1 MSSYINIYIVP
12 KKDKTPIEIVSYSR
26 ADDIYAAIAD
36 VINIPWSSEEL
47 QYADLSLE
55 NINQVIDNIKQDI
68 NKVDKRIIEYE
79 KHANGNA
86 DLIEDIL
93 SQKEY
98 RESLDE
104 VLKRLYFLSDVIYDA
119 KEEFSDVEKVICSIT

>member
-104 VLKRLYFLSDVIYDA
+104 VLKRLYFLSDIIYDA

>member
-1 MSSYINIYIVP
+1 MSSYLNIYIVP
-12 KKDKTPIEIVSYSR
+12 KKDRTPIEIVSYSR
-26 ADDIYAAIAD
+26 ANDIYAAIAD
-36 VINIPWSSEEL
+36 VINIPWSGEKL
-47 QYADLSLE
+47 QYADLSIE
-55 NINQVIDNIKQDI
+55 NINEVIDNIKQDI

-98 RESLDE
+98 REELDN
-104 VLKRLYFLSDVIYDA
+104 VLKRLCFLSDIIYNA
-119 KEEFSDVEKVICSIT
+119 KEGFSEVEKVICSIT

>member
-1 MSSYINIYIVP
+1 MSSYLNIYIVP
-12 KKDKTPIEIVSYSR
+12 KKDRTPIEIVSYSS
-26 ADDIYAAIAD
+26 ADDIYAAISE
-36 VINIPWSSEEL
+36 VINIPWSGEEL
-47 QYADLSLE
+47 QYVDLSIE
-55 NINQVIDNIKQDI
+55 NINEIVDDIKQDI

-98 RESLDE
+98 REGLDD
-104 VLKRLYFLSDVIYDA
+104 VLKRIRFLSDIIYDA
-119 KEEFSDVEKVICSIT
+119 KVGFSDVEKVICSIT

>member
-1 MSSYINIYIVP
+1 MSSYLNIYIVP

-104 VLKRLYFLSDVIYDA
+104 VLKRLYFLSDIIYDA
-119 KEEFSDVEKVICSIT
+119 KEEFSEVEKVICSIT

>member
-1 MSSYINIYIVP
+1 MSSYFNIYIVP

-26 ADDIYAAIAD
+26 SDDIYAAIAD
-36 VINIPWSSEEL
+36 VINIPWSGEEL
-47 QYADLSLE
+47 QYADLSVE
-55 NINQVIDNIKQDI
+55 NINEVIDNIKQDI

-79 KHANGNA
+79 KHANGNS

-98 RESLDE
+98 REGLDD
-104 VLKRLYFLSDVIYDA
+104 VLKRLRFLSDIIYDA
-119 KEEFSDVEKVICSIT
+119 KEGFSEVEKVICSIT

>member
-47 QYADLSLE
+47 QYADLSIE
-55 NINQVIDNIKQDI
+55 NINEVIDNIKKDI

-104 VLKRLYFLSDVIYDA
+104 VLKRLYFLSDIIYDA

>member
-1 MSSYINIYIVP
+1 M
-12 KKDKTPIEIVSYSR
+12 
-26 ADDIYAAIAD
+26 
-36 VINIPWSSEEL
+36 
-47 QYADLSLE
+47 QYVDLSIE
-55 NINQVIDNIKQDI
+55 NINEIIDDIKQDI

-98 RESLDE
+98 REGLDD
-104 VLKRLYFLSDVIYDA
+104 VLKRIRFLSDIIYDA
-119 KEEFSDVEKVICSIT
+119 KAGFSDVEKVICSIT

>member
-1 MSSYINIYIVP
+1 MSSYLNIYIVP

-98 RESLDE
+98 REGLDDI
-104 VLKRLYFLSDVIYDA
+104 LKRLCFLLDIIYNA
-119 KEEFSDVEKVICSIT
+119 KEGFSDVEKVLCSIT

>member
-1 MSSYINIYIVP
+1 MSSYLNIYIVP
-12 KKDKTPIEIVSYSR
+12 KKDRTPIEIVSYSS
-26 ADDIYAAIAD
+26 ADDIYAAISE
-36 VINIPWSSEEL
+36 VINIPWSGEEL
-47 QYADLSLE
+47 QYVDLSIE
-55 NINQVIDNIKQDI
+55 NINEIIDDIKQDI

-98 RESLDE
+98 REGLDD
-104 VLKRLYFLSDVIYDA
+104 VLKRILFLSDIIYDA
-119 KEEFSDVEKVICSIT
+119 KAGFSDVEKVICSIT

>member
-1 MSSYINIYIVP
+1 MSSYLNIYIVP
-12 KKDKTPIEIVSYSR
+12 KKDRTPIEIVSYSS
-26 ADDIYAAIAD
+26 ADDIYTAISE
-36 VINIPWSSEEL
+36 VINIPWSGEEL
-47 QYADLSLE
+47 QYVDLSIE
-55 NINQVIDNIKQDI
+55 NINKIIDDIKQYI

-98 RESLDE
+98 REGLDD
-104 VLKRLYFLSDVIYDA
+104 VLKRIRFLSDIIYDA
-119 KEEFSDVEKVICSIT
+119 KEGFSDVEKVICSIT

>member
-1 MSSYINIYIVP
+1 MSSYLNIYIVP

-26 ADDIYAAIAD
+26 VDDIYAAIAD
-36 VINIPWSSEEL
+36 VINIPWSGEEL
-47 QYADLSLE
+47 QYADLSIE
-55 NINQVIDNIKQDI
+55 NINEVIDNIKQNI

-104 VLKRLYFLSDVIYDA
+104 VLKRLYFLSDIIYDA